1 MQEKDVPEWFTVQGC
16 LDRYPKLAEEA
27 QITAWDG
34 HSALRVLR
42 LPRSFIPYAGRVR
55 GKYHDLF
62 LFIKGVGDR
71 LVANIVLRFA
81 TVNPKTHGPIPGK
94 FVHWEG
100 MTIRVYLVPLK
111 LIPPDAGTA
120 DASALRRLGIDQA
133 KFQRVLAEA
142 VRLLDTPLEARISA
156 A

>member
-1 MQEKDVPEWFTVQGC
+1 MHEKDVPEWFTVQGC
-16 LDRYPKLAEEA
+16 LDRYPKLAAEA

-62 LFIKGVGDR
+62 LFIKGVEDR

-81 TVNPKTHGPIPGK
+81 TVDPATRGPIPGK
-94 FVHWEG
+94 FVYWEG
-100 MTIRVYLVPLK
+100 MTICVYLVPLK

-120 DASALRRLGIDQA
+120 DAPALRRLGIDQA

-142 VRLLDTPLEARISA
+142 LPLLDGRFEARISA